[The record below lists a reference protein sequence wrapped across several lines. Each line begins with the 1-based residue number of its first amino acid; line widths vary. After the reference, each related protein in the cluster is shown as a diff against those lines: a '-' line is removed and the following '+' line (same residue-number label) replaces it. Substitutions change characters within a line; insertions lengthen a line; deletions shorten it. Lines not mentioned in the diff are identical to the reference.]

1 MFRLLY
7 LYFFRLRWA
16 LAWWFTED
24 ADMCFVNRSSTIK
37 RFMINGHA
45 YPKVYWPI
53 NGSVL
58 STQAPRGLF
67 LEDCDLTR
75 LFRPGTPQIYTKF
88 MAIQSNSKEQKPPI
102 RVQWSDFPFLEEL
115 HLVRQ
120 AIDLNDLRPLKYLRL
135 LYLDDKDD
143 YTIPAFL
150 QGKIRIRGKT
160 VYNEDWDH
168 WLASRNYS

>member
-16 LAWWFTED
+16 LAWWFTEE
-24 ADMCFVNRSSTIK
+24 ADMCFINTVSTRK
-37 RFMINGHA
+37 QLFINGYT
-45 YPKVYWPI
+45 YPKKYWPD
-53 NGSVL
+53 NDRVL
-58 STQAPRGLF
+58 STQAPTGIYF
-67 LEDCDLTR
+67 EDCDLTR
-75 LFRPGTPQIYTKF
+75 LFRPGTPQVYTKF
-88 MAIQSNSKEQKPPI
+88 MAIQSNSKERKPPI
-102 RVQWSDFPFLEEL
+102 RVQWRDFPFLEEL

-120 AIDLNDLRPLKYLRL
+120 VIDLNDLKPLKYLRI

-160 VYNEDWDH
+160 VYNEDWEK
-168 WLASRNYS
+168 WLKQKTRF